1 MTRSLLL
8 RWRRVAALTRKELLQ
23 LRRDKIMLF
32 FILYAFSFNIYIS
45 GTGMGMQLEHAK
57 LGVRDLDRTETSREL
72 ISRFQEPYFTK
83 VPVEDPRLAEEQ
95 LDQGPL
101 MMLLEIPPD
110 FQTSLKRG
118 LGGELLLQIDT
129 TNSVLGLLGYGY
141 SAQIVQNYGM
151 ELALSDM
158 HQTVEA
164 LENLPTIKQESRVW
178 YNPNQNDSWFISLSE
193 MLNLITLWAIL
204 LPASAMAREK
214 ERGTIEQ
221 LLVTPLSTVE
231 IMLPKILSMVV
242 VVLGGTTF
250 TLFFMINGVFGLPMR
265 GSLLFFYLVTTLHV
279 LTTSGLGLLLA
290 TVARNLSQVA
300 MLTLVTFVPMLLL
313 SGVWTPPEA
322 MPWWMRLLTQLSP
335 LHHYVETSFGILLK
349 GATPQMLAP
358 SCLYLVVLGTAILG
372 VGTSRF
378 RRQFD

>member
-1 MTRSLLL
+1 M
-8 RWRRVAALTRKELLQ
+8 A
-23 LRRDKIMLF
+23 LF
-32 FILYAFSFNIYIS
+32 F
-45 GTGMGMQLEHAK
+45 
-57 LGVRDLDRTETSREL
+57 
-72 ISRFQEPYFTK
+72 
-83 VPVEDPRLAEEQ
+83 
-95 LDQGPL
+95 
-101 MMLLEIPPD
+101 
-110 FQTSLKRG
+110 
-118 LGGELLLQIDT
+118 
-129 TNSVLGLLGYGY
+129 
-141 SAQIVQNYGM
+141 
-151 ELALSDM
+151 
-158 HQTVEA
+158 
-164 LENLPTIKQESRVW
+164 
-178 YNPNQNDSWFISLSE
+178 
-193 MLNLITLWAIL
+193 
-204 LPASAMAREK
+204 
-214 ERGTIEQ
+214 
-221 LLVTPLSTVE
+221 
-231 IMLPKILSMVV
+231 
-242 VVLGGTTF
+242 F